1 MGDAIRT
8 LYSEFILRDRA
19 SGQISALN
27 AKLDHLEGSSDGAA
41 AATEQ
46 VGDASGAATED
57 IRNQTEATED
67 ASKKTSDLRNAL
79 LAVGAALTATGAA
92 GYLYFTAISKSFAT
106 YESTRQAFTNA
117 LGADST
123 KMLADLTAAT
133 KGAVTQSDLILAA
146 NRALALGIDQSAIP
160 RLAEIAEAASRVM
173 GTDMSDAFDD
183 ITTGVGRQSR
193 MILDNLGII
202 VNETEAYDAYAAS
215 LGKTAS
221 ALSETERRAA
231 FLNAVMEN
239 GQALIDMAGDS
250 EDSLALSIKKSAS
263 AIEAMNLAMGQAS
276 SGPMMAWY
284 NLIAN
289 IATRVAN
296 LPEPLLSL
304 IAVIG
309 MAGTTVS
316 GITGPLMLQAA
327 AVMFLRQQ
335 WLTLKASM
343 LTTPATAAVATGSIA
358 TVTAALGAMAA
369 AAWAALV
376 PLLPFIA
383 IAAAIAGI
391 AAAID
396 IGVNGWDNSVLGS
409 MLSPTATSD
418 STSTTNINVTQNNSL
433 TENTEITTTA
443 MTAEDWAAVRA
454 SHQAYFTQTTTDELK
469 RELAAYL

>member
-1 MGDAIRT
+1 MSDAIRT
-8 LYSEFILRDRA
+8 LYTNFILRDRA

-27 AKLDHLEGSSDGAA
+27 ANLDHLEGSSDGAA

-46 VGDASGAATED
+46 VGDVSAQTADD
-57 IRNQTEATED
+57 IQNQTEATEE
-67 ASKKTSDLRNAL
+67 ASKKTSDLRNSL
-79 LAVGAALTATGAA
+79 LAVGAALTAVGAA
-92 GYLYFTAISKSFAT
+92 GYLYFNSVAKSYGTYAT
-106 YESTRQAFTNA
+106 TLASYNIMAGDSADA
-117 LGADST
+117 LMGRLQT
-123 KMLADLTAAT
+123 AT
-133 KGAVTQSDLILAA
+133 KGAASSSELVLSA
-146 NRALALGIDQSAIP
+146 NRAMAMGIESESLP
-160 RLAEIAEAASRVM
+160 KLAEIAEAAARIM
-173 GTDMSDAFDD
+173 GTDTSDMFDN
-183 ITTGVGRQSR
+183 IVTGIARGSPL
-193 MILDNLGII
+193 ILDNLGII
-202 VNETEAYDAYAAS
+202 VSITDANEAYAES
-215 LGKTAS
+215 LGKSAS
-221 ALSETERRAA
+221 ALTDAEQTQAL
-231 FLNAVMEN
+231 LNAVMDQ
-239 GQALIDMAGDS
+239 GGVLIDKAGPAADN
-250 EDSLALSIKKSAS
+250 AAAAS
-263 AIEAMNLAMGQAS
+263 ARMTTAIENMNLAMGQAS

-304 IAVIG
+304 IAIIG

-454 SHQAYFTQTTTDELK
+454 SHQAYFTQTSTDELK